1 MRKIR
6 ALWDFS
12 LSQYIIYI
20 YRSSKIF
27 QDRVIKGKPRK
38 SRLLP
43 TLSVTML
50 YNSLQFNIS
59 NLYTVAKR
67 SGHTGS

>member
-1 MRKIR
+1 MPVIIENIPSHKRK
-6 ALWDFS
+6 AEEVS
-12 LSQYIIYI
+12 TT
-20 YRSSKIF
+20 
-27 QDRVIKGKPRK
+27 
-38 SRLLP
+38 RLLP

-50 YNSLQFNIS
+50 YDNLQFNIS

>member
-1 MRKIR
+1 M
-6 ALWDFS
+6 
-12 LSQYIIYI
+12 
-20 YRSSKIF
+20 F

-50 YNSLQFNIS
+50 YNNLQFNIS
-59 NLYTVAKR
+59 NLYPVAKR

>member
-1 MRKIR
+1 M
-6 ALWDFS
+6 
-12 LSQYIIYI
+12 
-20 YRSSKIF
+20 F

-50 YNSLQFNIS
+50 CDDLQFNIS